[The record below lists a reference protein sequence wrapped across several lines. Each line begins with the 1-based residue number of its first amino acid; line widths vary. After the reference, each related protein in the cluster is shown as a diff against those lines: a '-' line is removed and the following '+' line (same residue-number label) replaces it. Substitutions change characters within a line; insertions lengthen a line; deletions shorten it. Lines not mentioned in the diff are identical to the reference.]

1 MAETDWGGSGKG
13 LADKADQDR
22 ALGEF
27 DFAGDDNVVPF
38 AVEALD
44 ARGRVVQLGP
54 MLDQILAR
62 HDYPEAVNR
71 LLAEMIVL
79 TVLLGTSL
87 KFDGKFTAQTQ
98 TDGPVD
104 LLVVDFSTPSSVR
117 AYARFDEAKLEAA
130 AAAGVTTS
138 QALLGNGVMA
148 LTVDQG
154 EYMQR
159 YQGIVELAGASM
171 EEVAEGYFRQSEQ
184 IPTAVKLAVARI
196 ARRGA
201 NGFVEGWRAGG
212 LIAQFLPDAPERMR
226 MPDLPGGDL
235 PDGTDDPL
243 DNYEPD
249 DAWVEV
255 RALVDTVEAS
265 ELADPDIGVERL
277 LFRLFHERGVKVFP
291 PNPVADDCSCNR
303 ERIKSVLS
311 NFTADEI
318 AESVEEGR
326 IEVTCEFCGEAYS
339 FAPEEFEPVDAGGES
354 AQDEKDAG
362 SPGIEAGSADDRRR
376 ETDDRRS

>member
-1 MAETDWGGSGKG
+1 MAEPN
-13 LADKADQDR
+13 L

-54 MLDQILAR
+54 MLDQILGR
-62 HDYPEAVNR
+62 HDYPEPVNR

-87 KFDGKFTAQTQ
+87 KFDGKFIAQTQ

-104 LLVVDFSTPSSVR
+104 LLVVDFATPSSVR
-117 AYARFDEAKLEAA
+117 AYARFDEARLSAAIEAGA
-130 AAAGVTTS
+130 ITS
-138 QALLGNGVMA
+138 EALLGTGVMA

-159 YQGIVELAGASM
+159 YQGIVELAGVSM
-171 EEVAEGYFRQSEQ
+171 EEVAEAYFRQSEQ
-184 IPTAVKLAVARI
+184 IPTAVKLAVAKI
-196 ARRGA
+196 ARRGET
-201 NGFVEGWRAGG
+201 GFVEGWRAGG

-235 PDGTDDPL
+235 PEGAEDPL
-243 DNYEPD
+243 EDYEPD

-277 LFRLFHERGVKVFP
+277 LFRLFHERGVKVFS

-303 ERIKSVLS
+303 ERIKGVLS
-311 NFTADEI
+311 NFTAQEI
-318 AESVEEGR
+318 AESVEDGQ

-339 FAPEEFEPVDAGGES
+339 FAPDEFEKVDGADLP
-354 AQDEKDAG
+354 ADG
-362 SPGIEAGSADDRRR
+362 SEDDGSRGFEAGVAGERGGAN
-376 ETDDRRS
+376 DRRS